1 MKFYIGL
8 GILFFSVFAGYMGA
22 GGHLKILFQPFEFLI
37 IFGSGIASFVIA
49 NPGHVVDRFLTNL
62 NKVIKGPKYSKN
74 DYAQLLNLLFSIFK
88 LAKNKGML
96 SLEPHV
102 ENPFD
107 SAIFQKF
114 PSFMLNHS
122 ALTFTCDYLRLLTM
136 GNDNAMQ
143 MEDLMNQELEVLFHD
158 DHLDVVAVEKMADG
172 MPALGIVAAVLG
184 VIHTMESISQPPE
197 VLGGLIGAALVGTF
211 LGILVSYGVV
221 SPIAQNLKYV
231 LEADQ
236 KYLICIK
243 TAIIAYMNGNAPI
256 IVIEYGRKILDE
268 HYRPSFTEMEE
279 LTQQNTDG

>member
-22 GGHLKILFQPFEFLI
+22 GGHLKILMQPFEFLI
-37 IFGSGIASFVIA
+37 IFGSGIAAFIIA
-49 NPGHVVDRFLTNL
+49 NPVHVLDRFVTNL
-62 NKVIKGPKYSKN
+62 KKVINGPKYSKN
-74 DYAQLLNLLFSIFK
+74 DYSQLLNLLFSIFR

-114 PSFMLNHS
+114 PAFMLNNS
-122 ALTFTCDYLRLLTM
+122 ALTFMCDYLRLLTM

-158 DHLDVVAVEKMADG
+158 DHLDVSAFEKMADG

-197 VLGGLIGAALVGTF
+197 ILGSLIGAALVGTF
-211 LGILVSYGVV
+211 LGILVSYGIVG
-221 SPIAQNLKYV
+221 PIAQNLKYV

-243 TAIIAYMNGNAPI
+243 TAIISYMNGNAPI
-256 IVIEYGRKILDE
+256 IVVEYGRKILDE
-268 HYRPSFTEMEE
+268 HYRPSFTELEE